1 MVKPRRLL
9 PKLFYNKFFLQLILA
24 IFMVG
29 MAVFF
34 LSHEHLEVLKIRD
47 QLADCDPFYLA
58 LGLVLTVF
66 YILFMGLM
74 YVFTFRSIGK
84 KVSLKS
90 TVKLYLKRNVV
101 SVFLPAGGFSSL
113 LFFTKEVE
121 SEGASKSQIHLA
133 STLFGFMSIMSVV
146 VIAIPILGY
155 TIWQRSVQAAALWGF
170 VALLALTIVFF
181 LFLFSLFQ
189 KSWAYRSLTR
199 MKPSWILVLD
209 EMIDQHIRAKDI
221 MLALLFSIC
230 IEVIGILHLYISML
244 ALGCE
249 PSLMASMIGYVTM
262 VMLLM
267 ASPFLRGLGAI
278 EVSLTYILGQYGYPL
293 VVAASMT
300 LLYRFFEF
308 WLPLI
313 AGMVSFISKKDNIIL
328 RILPG
333 FLIFALGLVNIISSL
348 TPAVPERLLFLN
360 DWFPKSL
367 PEMSNGL
374 VMVIGLFMLL
384 LCVFLLQGSKRA
396 WYVAFVLS
404 ILSMAGH
411 LLKGVDY
418 EEALLAFFAAASL
431 WRTRDFYRLKAHPEL
446 TRISS
451 QVLLYSILAL
461 LTFGVAA
468 FSWMD
473 KRHYGV
479 DFDFVTSVETMFRM
493 FFLFDDGNLVPQTA
507 FARHFIYAI
516 HVAGSLVLTFIFFSI
531 LKPIFSKPYNT
542 DEERELASFILQ
554 KYGHSA
560 LDYFK
565 IYPDKLF
572 FFSDDREGF
581 ISFKV
586 TRYYAVAL
594 ENPVC
599 KDDEA
604 AKTLIQSFDK
614 YCQENG
620 LTSIYYRVPKD
631 SLSLYTDLGKKNL
644 PIGDEGVVDL
654 ESFSLS
660 GIKMKSTRKNL
671 NKLQASGFITK
682 VHTAP
687 VPDDVLDKL
696 EEVSDS
702 WLRILHEKEMAFTEG
717 VFDRDILKN
726 QILITVEDSAGRI
739 YAFLNIIPDDV
750 TGEAAYDL
758 IRKAGDAPTGVLD
771 MLLVRTML
779 FLKDQGYQ
787 SVNLGMAP
795 LSGIEGTSFTE
806 RTVRFAYENLKSLGH
821 FKGLRNYKEKFSSR
835 WEQKFLIYSSNY
847 HLPQLPNVLK
857 RISRGK

>member
-24 IFMVG
+24 LFMVG

-34 LSHEHLEVLKIRD
+34 LSHEHLEVLKIRE
-47 QLADCDPFYLA
+47 QLSECDPWYLS
-58 LGLVLTVF
+58 LGIGLTLCYVL
-66 YILFMGLM
+66 LMGLM
-74 YVFTFRSIGK
+74 YVHTFKSVGK

-121 SEGASKSQIHLA
+121 SEGATKSQIHLA
-133 STLFGFMSIMSVV
+133 STLFGFLSIMSVV

-155 TIWQRSVQAAALWGF
+155 TIWQHNVQQAALWGF
-170 VALLALTIVFF
+170 IALLALAVVFF
-181 LFLFSLFQ
+181 LFLYSLFK
-189 KSWAYRSLTR
+189 KSWAYRYLTR
-199 MKPSWILVLD
+199 MRPSWALALD
-209 EMIDQHIRAKDI
+209 EMIDQHIRIKDI
-221 MLALLFSIC
+221 LIALFFSVC

-244 ALGCE
+244 ALGSE

-313 AGMVSFISKKDNIIL
+313 AGMISFISKKDNIVL
-328 RILPG
+328 RLLPG
-333 FLIFALGLVNIISSL
+333 FLVFALGLVNIISSL

-360 DWFPKSL
+360 DWLPQGL
-367 PEMSNGL
+367 PEMSNEF
-374 VMVIGLFMLL
+374 VMVMGLFMLI

-396 WYVAFVLS
+396 WYLAFVLS

-418 EEALLAFFAAASL
+418 EEALLACFAAASL

-446 TRISS
+446 TRIST

-461 LTFGVAA
+461 LTFGVAG

-473 KRHYGV
+473 KRHFGV
-479 DFDFVTSVETMFRM
+479 DFDFWASVHTMFRM
-493 FFLFDDGNLVPQTA
+493 FFLFDDGVLVPQTA
-507 FARHFIYAI
+507 FARHFIAAI
-516 HVAGSLVLTFIFFSI
+516 HISGGLVLTFIFFSI

-542 DEERELASFILQ
+542 EEEKEQAAVILQ
-554 KYGHSA
+554 KYGRST

-572 FFSDDREGF
+572 FFSDDHEGF

-599 KDDEA
+599 KDDDA
-604 AKTLIQSFDK
+604 AKALIISFDK
-614 YCQENG
+614 YCMENG
-620 LTSIYYRVPKD
+620 LTSLYYRVPKD
-631 SLSLYTDLGKKNL
+631 SLSLYTDLGKKNI

-654 ESFSLS
+654 DSFSLS
-660 GIKMKSTRKNL
+660 GLKMKLTRKNL
-671 NKLQASGFITK
+671 NHLQSRGFFTK
-682 VHTAP
+682 VYPAP
-687 VPDDVLDKL
+687 VPDDILNKL

-702 WLRILHEKEMAFTEG
+702 WLRVLHEKEMAFTEG
-717 VFDRDILKN
+717 VFDREILKK
-726 QILITVEDSAGRI
+726 QILITVEDSGGRV

-758 IRKAGDAPTGVLD
+758 IRKAGDAPIGVLD

-779 FLKDQGYQ
+779 FLKDKGFQ

-795 LSGIEGTSFTE
+795 FSGIEGRSFTE
-806 RTVRFAYENLKSLGH
+806 RTVRFAYENMKSFGH

-835 WEQKFLIYSSNY
+835 WEQKFLVYTNNY
-847 HLPQLPNVLK
+847 HLPQIHNVLK
-857 RISRGK
+857 RVSRGK